1 MTRCWKM
8 RVKEETRLRRTLK
21 PIQQR
26 DSREQEPTTFRGRR
40 HRRRGG
46 PQIHT
51 RRRRHAAAR
60 ARGEQPDGSVTQGDY
75 TLWCKVLGRG
85 VEGRTWHAS
94 TRYLACSRIGGER
107 GGAEV

>member
-1 MTRCWKM
+1 MTRCCKM

-26 DSREQEPTTFRGRR
+26 DSREQKPTTFRGRR

-75 TLWCKVLGRG
+75 TLCWQSFGKG
-85 VEGRTWHAS
+85 
-94 TRYLACSRIGGER
+94 R
-107 GGAEV
+107 GGAHLACFDEVLGLQ